1 MLEFN
6 NGGLEKGGDEMIG
19 PLKQMVK
26 IFSLLFALFLFT
38 WFAIHTVVIVIDG
51 LNDELNSADMAV
63 VLGNK
68 VELNGQPS
76 KRLQSRLDKTVEL
89 YDEGYFN
96 FIIVSGGLGK
106 EGFDEGKVMKNY
118 LANQGISDDKIIV
131 DSNGYNTYMT
141 AENSRLV
148 MDDLD
153 LKSVMVISQYFHIT
167 RTKLAFKKLGF
178 EKVYSAHSGVFE
190 YRDVYSIIREFPA
203 YYKYLFK

>member
-1 MLEFN
+1 
-6 NGGLEKGGDEMIG
+6 MID
-19 PLKQMVK
+19 PIKQMVK
-26 IFSLLFALFLFT
+26 IFSLLFALFLFA
-38 WFAIHTVVIVIDG
+38 WFTIHTVVIVIDG
-51 LNDELNSADMAV
+51 LNDELKSADMAV

-76 KRLQSRLDKTVEL
+76 KRLQSRLDKAVEL

-106 EGFDEGKVMKNY
+106 EGFDEAKVMKNY
-118 LANQGISDDKIIV
+118 LTNQGISDDKIIE

-148 MDDLD
+148 MDELD